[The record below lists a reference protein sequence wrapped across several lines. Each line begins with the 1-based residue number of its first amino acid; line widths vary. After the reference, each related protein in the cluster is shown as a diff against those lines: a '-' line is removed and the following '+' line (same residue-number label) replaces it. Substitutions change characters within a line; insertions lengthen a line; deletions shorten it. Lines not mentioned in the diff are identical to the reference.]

1 MLRPGIEFDQ
11 VAGNQLFD
19 AGAFQEASESAEKQ
33 RKENVVPSEL
43 AKPKEG
49 PEKVLAGMPEKQLH
63 QMFSYG
69 DPMVYGVAVAEDRLL
84 IRTGQQLFCIG
95 GY

>member
-1 MLRPGIEFDQ
+1 
-11 VAGNQLFD
+11 
-19 AGAFQEASESAEKQ
+19 
-33 RKENVVPSEL
+33 VPADL

-84 IRTGQQLFCIG
+84 VRTGQQLFCVG
-95 GY
+95 RN